1 MTDSI
6 ADTSIEEEIAQA
18 NPENTD
24 VIQGEA
30 PEGGSSSTSWR
41 DILLADAPQDDG
53 TYQSHALNWD
63 NEESTG
69 KIIRGFEGITGNLN
83 KALILIGMGVIQ
95 KVTEYQGG
103 DDSKESGDSFNQ
115 NSKDQRSLKE
125 EDLGAELEG
134 EEI

>member
-6 ADTSIEEEIAQA
+6 ADTSIEEEMAQS

-30 PEGGSSSTSWR
+30 PEAGSSGTSWQ

-63 NEESTG
+63 NQESTG
-69 KIIRGFEGITGNLN
+69 QIIRGFEGITGNLN
-83 KALILIGMGVIQ
+83 KALILIVMGVIQ
-95 KVTEYQGG
+95 KVSEYQEG
-103 DDSKESGDSFNQ
+103 DKEQEN
-115 NSKDQRSLKE
+115 E
-125 EDLGAELEG
+125 ENPDLGQELEG
-134 EEI
+134 GEEI